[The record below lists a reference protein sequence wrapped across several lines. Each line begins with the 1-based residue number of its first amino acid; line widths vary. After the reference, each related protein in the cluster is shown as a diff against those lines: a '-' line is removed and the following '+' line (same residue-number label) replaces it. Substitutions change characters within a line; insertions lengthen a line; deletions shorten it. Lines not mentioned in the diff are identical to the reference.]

1 MPIFKN
7 PIAYRLARWI
17 TVATRPHHIR
27 FQTDDQLLDDLAAGA
42 DEIERLT
49 EALRHSEHSLA
60 NIIRTG

>member
-7 PIAYRLARWI
+7 EIAQRLGNWLIA
-17 TVATRPHHIR
+17 ANRPVRLEHPMME
-27 FQTDDQLLDDLAAGA
+27 DVAAGA

-49 EALRHSEHSLA
+49 EELRHSEHNLA